1 MTSGLTRKV
10 KSRLGKYSGAA
21 GVIASTKQLDNYLK
35 RIEQTLDI
43 RSSQRNAN
51 GLLVLVRKAIE
62 TMQSL
67 THRPFDG
74 IGKGLIDISI
84 LEKESNYH

>member
-1 MTSGLTRKV
+1 
-10 KSRLGKYSGAA
+10 
-21 GVIASTKQLDNYLK
+21 LDDCLK
-35 RIEQTLDI
+35 RIEVTLDI

-51 GLLVLVRKAIE
+51 GLLALVRKAIE

-67 THRPFDG
+67 THRPYDG